1 MLKVNFRAL
10 GWFLFEEKQIIQLS
24 QGTVSGLDMG
34 WGREAILSH
43 LAQAVLPVL
52 LSLCTS
58 RPALFASIMPRSS
71 GPKTPK
77 APKGLLQ
84 AIKAHSSKAEANQ
97 LQETITAIVKVV
109 EQNPE
114 SANKF

>member
-1 MLKVNFRAL
+1 M
-10 GWFLFEEKQIIQLS
+10 
-24 QGTVSGLDMG
+24 SGLDMG
-34 WGREAILSH
+34 WGREAVLSH
-43 LAQAVLPVL
+43 LVQAVLPVL

-84 AIKAHSSKAEANQ
+84 AIKAHSSKVEANQ
-97 LQETITAIVKVV
+97 LQETIAAIVKAV

-114 SANKF
+114 SANEF